1 MKKFRRIL
9 LVALV
14 AVLLAGPTMS
24 TPPASATE
32 VCLAGKVL
40 DVDLPGCNNC
50 PPGISVG
57 PSGVH
62 PFVSVFVCVRP

>member
-1 MKKFRRIL
+1 MKKLRRTL
-9 LVALV
+9 LVAVV
-14 AVLLAGPTMS
+14 AVLAAPMMGGS
-24 TPPASATE
+24 PASATE

-40 DVDLPGCNNC
+40 DQSLPGCNNC
-50 PPGISVG
+50 PPGVSVG